1 MSWNRQS
8 VREFNRENK
17 TNYTKAELEA
27 LDFAIKFR
35 AGNANVQSMSD
46 LALNPFINIEL
57 EEPIPEGTEVK
68 LNYEII
74 KGRPTYPRLSQKY
87 KDFIEA
93 NKDAILH
100 TTDENAKKGYVCL
113 AEDPDK
119 LWLWTPLFD
128 LLYRN
133 EAGEFVEY
141 GDSILAPKDEEVGEN
156 VSDEVKKEQL
166 IYNISY
172 HISHNPDQPIEEI
185 INKVLT
191 SYEEKSKKVT
201 KTLDNE

>member
-8 VREFNRENK
+8 VREFNRKHK

-35 AGNANVQSMSD
+35 AGNVNVQSMSD

-68 LNYEII
+68 LNYEVLLNRKI
-74 KGRPTYPRLSQKY
+74 KLSQKY
-87 KDFIEA
+87 VEFVQTHKDE
-93 NKDAILH
+93 ILH
-100 TTDENAKKGYVCL
+100 TTDENAKEGYVCL
-113 AEDPDK
+113 VEDPEK
-119 LWLWTPLFD
+119 IWLWSPLFD

-141 GDSILAPKDEEVGEN
+141 SDSVLAPKQSEEEN
-156 VSDEVKKEQL
+156 SEK
-166 IYNISY
+166 
-172 HISHNPDQPIEEI
+172 PEE
-185 INKVLT
+185 NA
-191 SYEEKSKKVT
+191 
-201 KTLDNE
+201 

>member
-8 VREFNRENK
+8 VREFNRKNK

-35 AGNANVQSMSD
+35 AGNLEVQSMSD

-68 LNYEII
+68 LNYEVI
-74 KGRPTYPRLSQKY
+74 KSRPTYPKLSQKY

-93 NKDAILH
+93 NKDVILH

-113 AEDPDK
+113 AEDSDK

-141 GDSILAPKDEEVGEN
+141 GDSILLPK
-156 VSDEVKKEQL
+156 Q
-166 IYNISY
+166 
-172 HISHNPDQPIEEI
+172 IEE
-185 INKVLT
+185 
-191 SYEEKSKKVT
+191 SEEKTKEENSKKSVE
-201 KTLDNE
+201 NA

>member
-8 VREFNRENK
+8 VREFNRKNK

-35 AGNANVQSMSD
+35 AGNLEVKSMSD

-57 EEPIPEGTEVK
+57 EEPIPEGTEAK

-74 KGRPTYPRLSQKY
+74 KSRPTYPRLSQKY

-113 AEDPDK
+113 VEDPDK
-119 LWLWTPLFD
+119 LWSWAPLFD

-141 GDSILAPKDEEVGEN
+141 GDSILAPKQIKESEEK
-156 VSDEVKKEQL
+156 VKKG
-166 IYNISY
+166 NS
-172 HISHNPDQPIEEI
+172 
-185 INKVLT
+185 
-191 SYEEKSKKVT
+191 EKSVE
-201 KTLDNE
+201 NA

>member
-8 VREFNRENK
+8 VREFNRKHK

-57 EEPIPEGTEVK
+57 EEPIPEGTEAK

-74 KGRPTYPRLSQKY
+74 KSRPTYPRLSQKY

-93 NKDAILH
+93 NKDVVLH

-113 AEDPDK
+113 VEDPDK
-119 LWLWTPLFD
+119 VWLWTPLFD

-141 GDSILAPKDEEVGEN
+141 SDSILAPKETEKENFEKNEEN
-156 VSDEVKKEQL
+156 A
-166 IYNISY
+166 
-172 HISHNPDQPIEEI
+172 
-185 INKVLT
+185 
-191 SYEEKSKKVT
+191 
-201 KTLDNE
+201 

>member
-8 VREFNRENK
+8 VREFNRKNK

-57 EEPIPEGTEVK
+57 EEPIPKGTEVK
-68 LNYEII
+68 LNYETI
-74 KGRPTYPRLSQKY
+74 KSRPTYPRLSQKY

-141 GDSILAPKDEEVGEN
+141 GNSILAPKDEEKEGKEGN
-156 VSDEVKKEQL
+156 VSDKADERTDSV
-166 IYNISY
+166 
-172 HISHNPDQPIEEI
+172 
-185 INKVLT
+185 
-191 SYEEKSKKVT
+191 
-201 KTLDNE
+201 

>member
-8 VREFNRENK
+8 VREFNRKNK

-68 LNYEII
+68 LNYEVI
-74 KGRPTYPRLSQKY
+74 KNRPTYPRLSQKY

-141 GDSILAPKDEEVGEN
+141 GDSILAPKEEEKEGEEEN
-156 VSDEVKKEQL
+156 VSNKTDEGTV
-166 IYNISY
+166 
-172 HISHNPDQPIEEI
+172 
-185 INKVLT
+185 V
-191 SYEEKSKKVT
+191 V
-201 KTLDNE
+201 

>member
-8 VREFNRENK
+8 VREFNRKHK

-35 AGNANVQSMSD
+35 AGNVNVQSMSD

-57 EEPIPEGTEVK
+57 EEPIPEGTEVR
-68 LNYEII
+68 LNYEVI
-74 KGRPTYPRLSQKY
+74 KSRPSYPRLSQKY

-93 NKDAILH
+93 NKNAVLH

-113 AEDPDK
+113 TEDPDK

-128 LLYRN
+128 FLYRN

-141 GDSILAPKDEEVGEN
+141 GDSILAPKET
-156 VSDEVKKEQL
+156 KKE
-166 IYNISY
+166 NFEK
-172 HISHNPDQPIEEI
+172 NEE
-185 INKVLT
+185 NA
-191 SYEEKSKKVT
+191 
-201 KTLDNE
+201 

>member
-8 VREFNRENK
+8 VREFNRKNK

-68 LNYEII
+68 LNYDVIT
-74 KGRPTYPRLSQKY
+74 KRPTYLRLSQKY

-93 NKDAILH
+93 NKDTILH

-119 LWLWTPLFD
+119 SWLWTPLFD

-141 GDSILAPKDEEVGEN
+141 GDSVLAPK
-156 VSDEVKKEQL
+156 Q
-166 IYNISY
+166 
-172 HISHNPDQPIEEI
+172 IEE
-185 INKVLT
+185 
-191 SYEEKSKKVT
+191 SEEKVEEENSEKSVE
-201 KTLDNE
+201 NA

>member
-1 MSWNRQS
+1 MNWNRQS
-8 VREFNRENK
+8 VREFNRKNK

-68 LNYEII
+68 LNYETI
-74 KGRPTYPRLSQKY
+74 KSRPTYPRLSQKY

-141 GDSILAPKDEEVGEN
+141 GDSILAPKDEGKEGKEGK
-156 VSDEVKKEQL
+156 VSDKADERTDSV
-166 IYNISY
+166 
-172 HISHNPDQPIEEI
+172 
-185 INKVLT
+185 
-191 SYEEKSKKVT
+191 
-201 KTLDNE
+201 

>member
-8 VREFNRENK
+8 VREFNHKNK

-74 KGRPTYPRLSQKY
+74 KSRPTYTRLSQKY

-93 NKDAILH
+93 NKDMILH

-113 AEDPDK
+113 AEDPGK

-141 GDSILAPKDEEVGEN
+141 GDSILAPKDEEEN
-156 VSDEVKKEQL
+156 FKK
-166 IYNISY
+166 N
-172 HISHNPDQPIEEI
+172 
-185 INKVLT
+185 
-191 SYEEKSKKVT
+191 
-201 KTLDNE
+201 

>member
-1 MSWNRQS
+1 MGWNRRL
-8 VREFNRENK
+8 VREFNHKNK

-35 AGNANVQSMSD
+35 AGNLEVQSMSD

-68 LNYEII
+68 LNYEVI
-74 KGRPTYPRLSQKY
+74 KSRPNYPRLSQKY

-93 NKDAILH
+93 NKDVILH

-113 AEDPDK
+113 AEDHDK

-141 GDSILAPKDEEVGEN
+141 SDSILMPKDEDSEDGKN
-156 VSDEVKKEQL
+156 VSDEIK
-166 IYNISY
+166 
-172 HISHNPDQPIEEI
+172 
-185 INKVLT
+185 
-191 SYEEKSKKVT
+191 
-201 KTLDNE
+201 

>member
-8 VREFNRENK
+8 VREFNRKNK

-35 AGNANVQSMSD
+35 AGNASVQSMSD

-68 LNYEII
+68 LNYETI
-74 KGRPTYPRLSQKY
+74 KSRPTYPRLSQKY

-141 GDSILAPKDEEVGEN
+141 GDSILAPKDEEKEGEEEN
-156 VSDEVKKEQL
+156 VSDKADERTAGV
-166 IYNISY
+166 
-172 HISHNPDQPIEEI
+172 
-185 INKVLT
+185 
-191 SYEEKSKKVT
+191 
-201 KTLDNE
+201 

>member
-8 VREFNRENK
+8 VREFNRKNK

-68 LNYEII
+68 LNYEVI
-74 KGRPTYPRLSQKY
+74 KNRPTYPRLSQKY

-141 GDSILAPKDEEVGEN
+141 GDSILAPKDEEKEGEEKN
-156 VSDEVKKEQL
+156 VSDKADERTAGV
-166 IYNISY
+166 
-172 HISHNPDQPIEEI
+172 
-185 INKVLT
+185 
-191 SYEEKSKKVT
+191 
-201 KTLDNE
+201 

>member
-8 VREFNRENK
+8 VREFNRKNK

-74 KGRPTYPRLSQKY
+74 KNRPTYPRLSQKY

-141 GDSILAPKDEEVGEN
+141 GDSILAPKDEKKEGEEEN
-156 VSDEVKKEQL
+156 VSDKADERTAGV
-166 IYNISY
+166 
-172 HISHNPDQPIEEI
+172 
-185 INKVLT
+185 
-191 SYEEKSKKVT
+191 
-201 KTLDNE
+201 

>member
-8 VREFNRENK
+8 VREFNRKHK

-68 LNYEII
+68 LNYEVI
-74 KGRPTYPRLSQKY
+74 KNRPTYPRLSQKY

-141 GDSILAPKDEEVGEN
+141 GDSILAPKDEEKEGEEEN
-156 VSDEVKKEQL
+156 VSDKADERTAGV
-166 IYNISY
+166 
-172 HISHNPDQPIEEI
+172 
-185 INKVLT
+185 
-191 SYEEKSKKVT
+191 
-201 KTLDNE
+201 

>member
-8 VREFNRENK
+8 VREFNRKNK

-68 LNYEII
+68 LNYEVI
-74 KGRPTYPRLSQKY
+74 KNRPTYPRLSQKY

-93 NKDAILH
+93 NKDATLH

-141 GDSILAPKDEEVGEN
+141 GDSILAPKDEEKEGEEEN
-156 VSDEVKKEQL
+156 VSDKADERTAGV
-166 IYNISY
+166 
-172 HISHNPDQPIEEI
+172 
-185 INKVLT
+185 
-191 SYEEKSKKVT
+191 
-201 KTLDNE
+201 

>member
-8 VREFNRENK
+8 VREFNRKNK

-68 LNYEII
+68 LNYETI
-74 KGRPTYPRLSQKY
+74 KSRPTYPRLSQKY

-119 LWLWTPLFD
+119 LWLWAPLFD
-128 LLYRN
+128 LLYRD

-141 GDSILAPKDEEVGEN
+141 GDSILMPKDEEAGEN
-156 VSDEVKKEQL
+156 VSDEVK
-166 IYNISY
+166 
-172 HISHNPDQPIEEI
+172 
-185 INKVLT
+185 
-191 SYEEKSKKVT
+191 
-201 KTLDNE
+201 

>member
-8 VREFNRENK
+8 VREFNRKHK

-35 AGNANVQSMSD
+35 AGNVNVQSMSD

-68 LNYEII
+68 LNYETI
-74 KGRPTYPRLSQKY
+74 KSRPTYPRLSQKY

-93 NKDAILH
+93 NKDTILH

-141 GDSILAPKDEEVGEN
+141 GDSILAPKEEEKEGEEEN
-156 VSDEVKKEQL
+156 VPNKTDEGTV
-166 IYNISY
+166 
-172 HISHNPDQPIEEI
+172 
-185 INKVLT
+185 V
-191 SYEEKSKKVT
+191 V
-201 KTLDNE
+201 

>member
-8 VREFNRENK
+8 VREFNRKNK

-57 EEPIPEGTEVK
+57 EEPIPEGTDVK
-68 LNYEII
+68 LNYEVI
-74 KGRPTYPRLSQKY
+74 KNRPTYPRLSQKY

-113 AEDPDK
+113 TEDPDK

-141 GDSILAPKDEEVGEN
+141 GDSILAPKDEEKEGEEEN
-156 VSDEVKKEQL
+156 VSDKADERTAGV
-166 IYNISY
+166 
-172 HISHNPDQPIEEI
+172 
-185 INKVLT
+185 
-191 SYEEKSKKVT
+191 
-201 KTLDNE
+201 

>member
-8 VREFNRENK
+8 VREFNRKNK

-57 EEPIPEGTEVK
+57 EKPIPEGTEVK
-68 LNYEII
+68 LNYETI
-74 KGRPTYPRLSQKY
+74 KSRPTYPRLSQKY

-141 GDSILAPKDEEVGEN
+141 GDSILAPKDEEKEGKEGN
-156 VSDEVKKEQL
+156 VSDKADERTDSV
-166 IYNISY
+166 
-172 HISHNPDQPIEEI
+172 
-185 INKVLT
+185 
-191 SYEEKSKKVT
+191 
-201 KTLDNE
+201 

>member
-8 VREFNRENK
+8 VREFNRKNK

-68 LNYEII
+68 LNYEVI
-74 KGRPTYPRLSQKY
+74 KNRPTYPRLSQKY

-93 NKDAILH
+93 NKDVILH

-141 GDSILAPKDEEVGEN
+141 GDSILAPKDEKKEGEEEN
-156 VSDEVKKEQL
+156 VSDKADERTAGV
-166 IYNISY
+166 
-172 HISHNPDQPIEEI
+172 
-185 INKVLT
+185 
-191 SYEEKSKKVT
+191 
-201 KTLDNE
+201 

>member
-1 MSWNRQS
+1 MNWNRQS
-8 VREFNRENK
+8 VREFNRKNK

-27 LDFAIKFR
+27 LDFAMKFR
-35 AGNANVQSMSD
+35 AGNLDVQSMSD

-68 LNYEII
+68 LNYEVI
-74 KGRPTYPRLSQKY
+74 KSRPNYPRLSQKY

-141 GDSILAPKDEEVGEN
+141 GDSILMPKDEGEE
-156 VSDEVKKEQL
+156 S
-166 IYNISY
+166 
-172 HISHNPDQPIEEI
+172 
-185 INKVLT
+185 
-191 SYEEKSKKVT
+191 EEKIKEENSEKSAE
-201 KTLDNE
+201 NA

>member
-8 VREFNRENK
+8 VREFNRKNK

-57 EEPIPEGTEVK
+57 EESIPEGTEVK
-68 LNYEII
+68 LNYETI
-74 KGRPTYPRLSQKY
+74 KSRPTYPRLSQKY

-141 GDSILAPKDEEVGEN
+141 GDSILAPKDEEKEGKEGN
-156 VSDEVKKEQL
+156 VSDKADERTDSV
-166 IYNISY
+166 
-172 HISHNPDQPIEEI
+172 
-185 INKVLT
+185 
-191 SYEEKSKKVT
+191 
-201 KTLDNE
+201 

>member
-8 VREFNRENK
+8 VREFNRKNK

-46 LALNPFINIEL
+46 LALNPLINIEL

-68 LNYEII
+68 LNYETI
-74 KGRPTYPRLSQKY
+74 KSRPTYPRLSQKY

-100 TTDENAKKGYVCL
+100 PTDENAKKVYVCL

-141 GDSILAPKDEEVGEN
+141 GDSILAPKDGEKEGEEEN
-156 VSDEVKKEQL
+156 VSDKADERTAGV
-166 IYNISY
+166 
-172 HISHNPDQPIEEI
+172 
-185 INKVLT
+185 
-191 SYEEKSKKVT
+191 
-201 KTLDNE
+201 

>member
-8 VREFNRENK
+8 VREFNRKNK

-68 LNYEII
+68 LNYETI
-74 KGRPTYPRLSQKY
+74 KSRPTYPRLSQKY

-141 GDSILAPKDEEVGEN
+141 GDSILAPKDGEKEGEEEN
-156 VSDEVKKEQL
+156 VSDKADERTAGV
-166 IYNISY
+166 
-172 HISHNPDQPIEEI
+172 
-185 INKVLT
+185 
-191 SYEEKSKKVT
+191 
-201 KTLDNE
+201 

>member
-1 MSWNRQS
+1 MNWNRQS
-8 VREFNRENK
+8 VREFNRKNK
-17 TNYTKAELEA
+17 TNYTKAELKA

-68 LNYEII
+68 LNYEVI
-74 KGRPTYPRLSQKY
+74 KNRPTYPRLSQKY

-141 GDSILAPKDEEVGEN
+141 GDSILAPKDGEKEGEEEN
-156 VSDEVKKEQL
+156 VSDKADERTAGV
-166 IYNISY
+166 
-172 HISHNPDQPIEEI
+172 
-185 INKVLT
+185 
-191 SYEEKSKKVT
+191 
-201 KTLDNE
+201 

>member
-1 MSWNRQS
+1 MNWNRQS
-8 VREFNRENK
+8 VREFNRKNK

-27 LDFAIKFR
+27 LDFAIKLR

-68 LNYEII
+68 LNYEVI
-74 KGRPTYPRLSQKY
+74 KSRPTYPRLSQKY

-133 EAGEFVEY
+133 EAGEVGEY
-141 GDSILAPKDEEVGEN
+141 GDSILAPKDGEKEGEEEN
-156 VSDEVKKEQL
+156 VSDKADERTDSV
-166 IYNISY
+166 
-172 HISHNPDQPIEEI
+172 
-185 INKVLT
+185 
-191 SYEEKSKKVT
+191 
-201 KTLDNE
+201 

>member
-1 MSWNRQS
+1 MSWNRES
-8 VREFNRENK
+8 VREFNRKNK

-35 AGNANVQSMSD
+35 AGNASVQSMSD

-68 LNYEII
+68 LNYEVI
-74 KGRPTYPRLSQKY
+74 KSRPNYPRLSQKY

-141 GDSILAPKDEEVGEN
+141 GDSILMPKDEGE
-156 VSDEVKKEQL
+156 E
-166 IYNISY
+166 
-172 HISHNPDQPIEEI
+172 
-185 INKVLT
+185 
-191 SYEEKSKKVT
+191 EEKNKEENSEKSAE
-201 KTLDNE
+201 NA

>member
-8 VREFNRENK
+8 VREFNRKNK

-68 LNYEII
+68 LNYETI
-74 KGRPTYPRLSQKY
+74 KSRPTYPRLSQKY

-141 GDSILAPKDEEVGEN
+141 GDSILAPKDEEKEGEEEN
-156 VSDEVKKEQL
+156 VSDKADERTAGV
-166 IYNISY
+166 
-172 HISHNPDQPIEEI
+172 
-185 INKVLT
+185 
-191 SYEEKSKKVT
+191 
-201 KTLDNE
+201 